1 MSRNRLSVP
10 YLSPQG
16 APHASQLRRMSR
28 AAAAIIAIADL
39 LNLSPI
45 AATAGDEEDR
55 HPNGEE
61 ITW

>member
-1 MSRNRLSVP
+1 
-10 YLSPQG
+10 
-16 APHASQLRRMSR
+16 MSR